1 MALESIKNNVFQEQV
16 TKHSHQRIVDGLS
29 VLREGGRSLHFAL
42 PLILGLNNRL
52 ILLAYY
58 ELNNLKLSYHPRLD
72 SHITSQRIT
81 SNRLLNLPLFR
92 IHD

>member
-16 TKHSHQRIVDGLS
+16 TKHSLQRIVDGLS